1 MATPDAP
8 GPALSRTMGATY
20 MPGMTDT
27 SPDTSE
33 KTARPSPGW
42 QFWKKRP
49 AAPKRPL
56 LLRLFGLSVWGGAKL
71 VLTCVLVGFVML
83 AMQFDPA
90 APGFD
95 ATSAIGEFLRNL
107 IGAARWALAN
117 FWKPALTG
125 ASIVLPIWILWRLA
139 TLPFRK

>member
-1 MATPDAP
+1 
-8 GPALSRTMGATY
+8 
-20 MPGMTDT
+20 MTDAA
-27 SPDTSE
+27 PDEISQ
-33 KTARPSPGW
+33 TAKPVSRW
-42 QFWKKRP
+42 RFRAKKP
-49 AAPKRPL
+49 VEPKRPL
-56 LLRLFGLSVWGGAKL
+56 LLRLFGLSVWGGLKL
-71 VLTCVLVGFVML
+71 AFVCVLVGFVML